1 MAGGN
6 HMFNMLHG
14 LKDIHTVISNYRK
27 IGGAAEASMICLSS
41 GEIYHNP
48 VFTNIDISKGQYVS
62 LCFIDENGTNIMVH
76 VDQIAV
82 IKELQHK
89 LICQLN
95 NTYVKQM
102 MLRDTLQYLQKLC
115 EINDGFV
122 TPSFKKEALKLV
134 RDISV
139 VELKKRNIL
148 LPFSIEEQVIH
159 LNERLFA

>member
-1 MAGGN
+1 
-6 HMFNMLHG
+6 MFNMLHG

-27 IGGAAEASMICLSS
+27 IGGAVEASSICLSS
-41 GEIYHNP
+41 GEVYHNP

-76 VDQIAV
+76 VDQIAM

-89 LICQLN
+89 LICQLKN
-95 NTYVKQM
+95 NHVKQVL
-102 MLRDTLQYLQKLC
+102 LRDTLQYLQKLC
-115 EINDGFV
+115 EVNDGFV
-122 TPSFKKEALKLV
+122 THTFKKEALKLI

-139 VELKKRNIL
+139 RELEKHDIP
-148 LPFSIEEQVIH
+148 LPFPIEDNLVH

>member
-1 MAGGN
+1 
-6 HMFNMLHG
+6 MFNMLHG

-27 IGGAAEASMICLSS
+27 IGGAAEASVICLSS

-48 VFTNIDISKGQYVS
+48 VFTNIDVSKGQYVS

-76 VDQIAV
+76 VDQIAM

-95 NTYVKQM
+95 NNHVKQM
-102 MLRDTLQYLQKLC
+102 LLGDTLQYLQKLC

-122 TPSFKKEALKLV
+122 THTFKKEALKLI

-139 VELKKRNIL
+139 NEFKKHDIS
-148 LPFSIEEQVIH
+148 LPFQIEDNLVH
-159 LNERLFA
+159 LKERLFA